1 MALSEKGISRAEKDK
16 NKEIRVSN
24 IVEKFTI
31 MLYETVVR
39 SLLEKDKVLF
49 SFLMTTKLM
58 MEERKMIN
66 SAEILFFAGGGAA
79 L

>member
-1 MALSEKGISRAEKDK
+1 MALFEKGISRAEKDK

-66 SAEILFFAGGGAA
+66 SAEIMFFAVGGTA